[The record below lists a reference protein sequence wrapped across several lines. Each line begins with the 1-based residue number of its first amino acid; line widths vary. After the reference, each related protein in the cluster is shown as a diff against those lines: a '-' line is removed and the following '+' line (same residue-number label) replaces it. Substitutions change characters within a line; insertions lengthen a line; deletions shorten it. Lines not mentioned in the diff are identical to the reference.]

1 MNEVKLYVICLWD
14 PLGKIFFT
22 NEDFVEKIVCYH
34 QFSRGFGELTRQ
46 SDFKILNKINDFSNE
61 KLLLL
66 IL

>member
-46 SDFKILNKINDFSNE
+46 SDF
-61 KLLLL
+61 
-66 IL
+66 